1 MLPFEIFDI
10 YSIAS
15 IYYMKGVVDAQK
27 VYSSHVLDSV
37 IDTPTPCMII
47 EGKKTN
53 LDWDDYKIM
62 VLSDMSKHQLM
73 YFRSKIDLVD
83 INQFQIEFLCLL
95 DYIYKKGCNDSKKYG
110 GANVQAILDS
120 IQVRDNH
127 YYTPEGKVNR
137 YIWHDMIRKYLL
149 ELRALHNRISTKYLD
164 EYLRIQILLSQKE
177 TENEKEY
184 EQRRQIILS
193 GGDLPNRRD
202 EDD

>member
-1 MLPFEIFDI
+1 
-10 YSIAS
+10 
-15 IYYMKGVVDAQK
+15 MKGAVDAQK
-27 VYSSHVLDSV
+27 VYSSRVIDSV

-47 EGKKTN
+47 DGNKTD
-53 LDWDDYKIM
+53 LDWDDYKII
-62 VLSDMSKHQLM
+62 VLSDMSKYGLM
-73 YFRSKIDLVD
+73 YFRSKIDLVGL
-83 INQFQIEFLCLL
+83 NTFQTEFLCLL
-95 DYIYKKGCNDSKKYG
+95 DYIYKKGCNDSKKYAG
-110 GANVQAILDS
+110 MNIQAILNL
-120 IQVRDNH
+120 IQSKNNY

-149 ELRALHNRISTKYLD
+149 ELRVIHKRISTKYLD